1 MNYDKFSDR
10 KTFPGTEGG
19 PFEIIVRAGEK
30 VEAIPSI
37 LFALL
42 LLVLAS
48 LVQYGKWEQVLI
60 LWGFQLGDW
69 ALMQALPRSRI
80 SFGPAKPPTLL
91 LALLR
96 LPFALLPAPYWWIAQ
111 GIGTVL
117 VIYGFWIEPHRII
130 LTHQQFRSEKLDPE
144 ASLQILHF
152 GDLHMERLGPREERL
167 MGLLEELHPDIIL
180 FSGDI
185 LSYSTIEDP
194 AAWADARCVFEK
206 LLAPLGVYFVP
217 GSPPVD
223 REDILPHILDGLNIQ
238 VLREDRIQ
246 LEYQGQ
252 SIDLIG
258 LSCTHRP
265 FTDGPKLEALIQGKR
280 DELTILLYHTP
291 DLAPIAAELGID
303 LQLSGH
309 THGGQVRLPLFG
321 ALYAASLYGK
331 RFESGR
337 YEVGDMTLYVT
348 RGLGMEGKAAPRV
361 RFLCPPEIV
370 LWEITGEKSES
381 EKPTH

>member
-1 MNYDKFSDR
+1 MNNSEFSDR

-30 VEAIPSI
+30 VEAIPSV
-37 LFALL
+37 LFALV
-42 LLVLAS
+42 LLVLTS
-48 LVQYGKWEQVLI
+48 LVHFGKWEQVLI
-60 LWGFQLGDW
+60 LWAFQLGDW
-69 ALMQALPRSRI
+69 ALLWALPRSRI

-96 LPFALLPAPYWWIAQ
+96 LPFSLLPSPWWWIAQ
-111 GIGTVL
+111 GIGSAL
-117 VIYGFWIEPHRII
+117 VIYGFWIEPQRIT
-130 LTHQQFRSEKLDPE
+130 LTHQQFRSKKLDPE

-152 GDLHMERLGPREERL
+152 GDLHLERLGPREKKL
-167 MGLLEELHPDIIL
+167 MALFEELHPDIIL

-194 AAWADARCVFEK
+194 AAWADARTVFEE
-206 LLAPLGVYFVP
+206 LSAPLGVFFVP

-238 VLREDRIQ
+238 VLNEDRIQ

-252 SIDLIG
+252 PIDLIG
-258 LSCTHRP
+258 LACTHRP
-265 FTDGPKLEALIQGKR
+265 FTDGPKLQALVQGKK
-280 DELTILLYHTP
+280 DALSILLYHTP

-370 LWEITGEKSES
+370 LWEITGEES
-381 EKPTH
+381 ERNKTKQ